1 MSTIQSSIQVDVP
14 VSTAYNQWTQFEEF
28 PMFMDGVES
37 VRQIDDTHLEWVAK
51 IAGVERR
58 WTSEIVQQEPDRII
72 AWVNAEGPNNA
83 GSVSFEPSSD
93 GTTKVELMM
102 KYDPETFTEK
112 AGEAL
117 GIVERRVEADLRR
130 FKEFI
135 EGRGVETGAWRGEVD
150 AGVQRQ

>member
-1 MSTIQSSIQVDVP
+1 MSTIQSSILVDVP

-28 PMFMDGVES
+28 PQFMDGVES

-51 IAGVERR
+51 IGGVERQ

-83 GSVSFEPSSD
+83 GSVTFEPSAD
-93 GTTKVELMM
+93 GKCKVELKM
-102 KYDPETFTEK
+102 KYDPETFAEK
-112 AGEAL
+112 AGETL

-130 FKEFI
+130 FKEFL
-135 EGRGVETGAWRGEVD
+135 ETRGVETGAWRGEVD
-150 AGVQRQ
+150 AGVQRS